1 MDKFTFRKYISTSE
15 LFFSL
20 ILILRLFFF
29 IAVVSGNF
37 WAIWSGMLV
46 VCVWRVNVRREPET
60 GSFLIAV
67 PIVIATVDVWL
78 RTRVVFIVYLSIVL
92 TYINSYRIV
101 VSYWFDCFFFCT
113 CYRILSSNLIALSGR
128 GGGTRAIQLGGD
140 ARGAWRPS
148 ISNSLSSGRVPFS
161 SPFQCEPV
169 FCTRRLCSSAQL
181 QVFFLSPQSDH
192 LANNRASPTHCNNIS
207 LWLGEKN
214 RNSSSKVDCVVRW
227 TTCRPHV
234 YRCVCVCA
242 RMRVCRC
249 VSFLWTND
257 QLWRH
262 PKLD

>member
-113 CYRILSSNLIALSGR
+113 CYRILSSNLIALTGR

-148 ISNSLSSGRVPFS
+148 ISNSPVAECRSHPHFSASQSFVPGGCVPQHNCKF
-161 SPFQCEPV
+161 F
-169 FCTRRLCSSAQL
+169 FCLPNLT
-181 QVFFLSPQSDH
+181 
-192 LANNRASPTHCNNIS
+192 I
-207 LWLGEKN
+207 
-214 RNSSSKVDCVVRW
+214 
-227 TTCRPHV
+227 
-234 YRCVCVCA
+234 
-242 RMRVCRC
+242 
-249 VSFLWTND
+249 
-257 QLWRH
+257 
-262 PKLD
+262 